1 MTTERDPSKDP
12 TEDVELPPED
22 GEFVPEDD
30 KIIGR
35 AFRWSLAVFAVA
47 AALVGG
53 VLFALRE
60 EAVVETVVERDPVEA
75 PRPLDQTQIE
85 MPAVAF
91 VDVTQSAGIDFVHEN
106 GAVGEKLLPE
116 TMGSGAAFLDYD
128 GDGDQDLF
136 FVNASHWPWSGKSS
150 ATPAL
155 YQNDGSGHFVD
166 VTAGSGLDIS
176 FYGQG
181 AAVGDY
187 DDDGHTD
194 IFVTAVGA
202 NHLFHNVGGR
212 FEEVT
217 ERAGV
222 AGAPDA
228 WSTSAGFFDYDNDG
242 DLDLFV
248 CNYIQWSRE
257 IDFRLN
263 FTLNGVDRAY
273 GPPMQYE
280 GTYSH
285 LYRNEGAGSFRDV
298 SAEAGIQVD
307 NPATGRP
314 MGKALALTFVDA
326 DRDGDLDI
334 FVANDTVQN
343 FAFRN
348 EGDGRFSEMG
358 AASGFGFN
366 NDGAATGAMGID
378 AGDYDNRDSLAVGI
392 GNFANEHSSF
402 YVQQRQPWQFVDVSN
417 AQGIGSPSRLK
428 LSFGLFFFD
437 YDLDGR
443 LDLLQANGH
452 LEESINEIQP
462 SQTYRQAAQ
471 LFWNCSSGDR
481 SCFAAVPEEQLGD
494 LGRPIV
500 GRGSAYADI
509 DGDGDLDVVL
519 TQAGDRPLLVRND
532 QALGH
537 HWLRV
542 ALEGRGGNREA
553 IGAWVEL
560 RAGDTTQRRQVMPT
574 RSYLSQVELPVTF
587 GLGSAERVDALRI
600 QWPDGS
606 TQEVSV
612 DAVDAVLHVEQA
624 L

>member
-1 MTTERDPSKDP
+1 MTNEHDTRDEA
-12 TEDVELPPED
+12 TQEAELHSEEE
-22 GEFVPEDD
+22 EFVPEDD
-30 KIIGR
+30 AIIGR
-35 AFRWSLAVFAVA
+35 AFRWSLAVIAVA
-47 AALVGG
+47 AVLVT
-53 VLFALRE
+53 VALFAMRE
-60 EAVVETVVERDPVEA
+60 KPVVEAVVERAPVQA
-75 PRPLDQTQIE
+75 PRQLDQTQAR
-85 MPAVAF
+85 MPDVAF
-91 VDVTQSAGIDFVHEN
+91 VDLAQNSGIDFVHEN

-116 TMGSGAAFLDYD
+116 TMGSGVAFLDFD
-128 GDGDQDLF
+128 GDGDQDLL
-136 FVNASHWPWSGKSS
+136 FVNSSHWPESEQPS
-150 ATPAL
+150 APMAL
-155 YQNDGSGHFVD
+155 YQNDGSGRFRD
-166 VTAGSGLDIS
+166 ATAGSGLDIS

-187 DDDGHTD
+187 DGDGRVD
-194 IFVTAVGA
+194 VFITAVGA
-202 NHLFHNVGGR
+202 NHLFRNTGGQ

-217 ERAGV
+217 ESAGV

-248 CNYIQWSRE
+248 CNYIRWSRE
-257 IDFRLN
+257 LDFRLN

-273 GPPMQYE
+273 GPPIQYE
-280 GTYSH
+280 GTDSV
-285 LYRNEGAGSFRDV
+285 LYRNDGDGGFRDV
-298 SAEAGIQVD
+298 SAEAGIQIE

-326 DRDGDLDI
+326 DRDGDLDV

-343 FAFRN
+343 FLFRN
-348 EGDGRFSEMG
+348 EGDASFREIG
-358 AASGFGFN
+358 AASGFAFDN
-366 NDGAATGAMGID
+366 NGAATGAMGID
-378 AGDYDNRDSLAVGI
+378 AGDYDNRGSLAVGI

-452 LEESINEIQP
+452 LEEAINEIQP
-462 SQTYRQAAQ
+462 SQQYHQAAQ
-471 LFWNCSSGDR
+471 LFWNCGTGEK
-481 SCFAAVPEEQLGD
+481 SCFAAVPEERLGD
-494 LGRPIV
+494 LGRPIA
-500 GRGSAYADI
+500 GRGAAYADI
-509 DGDGDLDVVL
+509 DDDGDLDVVL
-519 TQAGDRPLLVRND
+519 TQAGDRPLLIRND

-542 ALEGRGGNREA
+542 ELEGRNGNRDA

-560 RAGDTTQRRQVMPT
+560 RAEGTTQRRQVMPT

-587 GLGSAERVDALRI
+587 GIGSADRVDALRVE
-600 QWPDGS
+600 WPDGS
-606 TQEVSV
+606 AQDVSV
-612 DAVDAVLHVEQA
+612 DAVDTVLHIEQA
-624 L
+624 Y